1 MIKQLLAAGVLMTV
15 LASPAA
21 AQSLRDIFPDAEQ
34 AGILPMETIISLA
47 RDAVD
52 GTIKEVELERKHG
65 AWVYEVEVVAP
76 NGQETELLFDASSG
90 KILSRKHKRRG

>member
-1 MIKQLLAAGVLMTV
+1 MTKRFLAIGALVTMLAVPAAG
-15 LASPAA
+15 
-21 AQSLRDIFPDAEQ
+21 QSLRDVFPDAEH
-34 AGILPMETIISLA
+34 AGILPMETIVALA

-76 NGQETELLFDASSG
+76 NGQRTELLFDASSG
-90 KILSRKHKRRG
+90 KILSKKLNRH